1 MGRGGTREG
10 AGRKQDITFERKL
23 ALANEVTL
31 RQQKTPKLSIAKAL
45 KQLENEGLIRPQTRA
60 RYLTP
65 EHFSKEILT
74 TLKEQERTGIL
85 SVLPKLSADDPL

>member
-74 TLKEQERTGIL
+74 TLKGQERTGIL

>member
-23 ALANEVTL
+23 ALANEVTF